1 MNASYVSANTFT
13 VGSDRTSEFVPGRR
27 IKADCGVDGYKYGT
41 VESSSYSSVTTVVLI
56 ESVLTSNLTTVLYGI
71 VSSGSTGSLP
81 VHAHDDSAGEGGTIS
96 GTGGGTSD
104 VETLLDLT
112 DTPAVYD
119 SGKYLRSTASG
130 TEWATVSGAASSLW
144 YNGDTVPETAETVL
158 TSTNGAYYG
167 FGSFNMRIVINAS
180 ELSDLVG
187 SKIRLYLL
195 GSSSGAVQI
204 NSMYVG
210 HQASTGDAYD
220 FDGNQVQ
227 ITLGGNTSFNL
238 PASNGLVSTDF
249 SNFDFDGTKNLVVAW
264 KANSTAMT
272 RYDDPNTPL
281 YYKSGPA
288 DESSLTDVTGYSNF
302 DNNRTYL
309 VGKIDIVQASLGDD
323 GDYYLLNTTRDIYY
337 KENSTWS
344 IIATG
349 ALLEDGSVPLTGDW
363 NYGPYTIS
371 GTGDIYCN
379 DLHTSGSTIYLGS
392 VQLSADGINLA
403 VNTETINSLSHGA
416 GVPEAAPSVS
426 KYYIDTDSGGFYY
439 HAGGAISTVL
449 YEGSDTNK
457 SQISA
462 SSIYTG
468 TYPASNAFDGETNS
482 NVWISDD
489 SNGPNPD
496 GSCWLQ
502 WDFGTQKRIREFRMR
517 RRPNAGSENFPNE
530 MEIYVSATGD
540 FTGEETFVGSAS
552 NNDAAFNTWAGW
564 NTISAPK
571 AARYL
576 RIEIHS
582 MHRSGSGYDWVTVS
596 EVQFMEDENLE
607 TGWNSVYESA
617 SNFTDLDD
625 TPATYSGI
633 TTGSGIANKYLKATA
648 SGIEFED
655 FKVESVGSNWDDDHF
670 VMGTYHLWI
679 DSSGRLRVKNGAP
692 TSDTDGTIVGTQ
704 S

>member
-130 TEWATVSGAASSLW
+130 TEWATVSG
-144 YNGDTVPETAETVL
+144 
-158 TSTNGAYYG
+158 
-167 FGSFNMRIVINAS
+167 
-180 ELSDLVG
+180 
-187 SKIRLYLL
+187 
-195 GSSSGAVQI
+195 
-204 NSMYVG
+204 
-210 HQASTGDAYD
+210 
-220 FDGNQVQ
+220 
-227 ITLGGNTSFNL
+227 
-238 PASNGLVSTDF
+238 
-249 SNFDFDGTKNLVVAW
+249 
-264 KANSTAMT
+264 
-272 RYDDPNTPL
+272 
-281 YYKSGPA
+281 
-288 DESSLTDVTGYSNF
+288 
-302 DNNRTYL
+302 
-309 VGKIDIVQASLGDD
+309 
-323 GDYYLLNTTRDIYY
+323 
-337 KENSTWS
+337 
-344 IIATG
+344 IATG

-403 VNTETINSLSHGA
+403 VNTETISSLSHGA

-439 HAGGAISTVL
+439 HAAGAISTVL